1 MAKKKEEAHARSLE
15 NQRYVTNGRLFS
27 YAAAL
32 AGQNMTYSYISSWLF
47 YFMTSVLKI
56 DSKTV
61 GYITSITRAWDSVND
76 PIVGAL
82 VDKHRFKN
90 GEKLRPY
97 LVATPPVI
105 GILSALMFMNLPI
118 GTTAK
123 IVLIFAAYLLW
134 DFFYSFQDVALWG
147 MVAVSSPNS
156 HERSKVAQWVSIGA
170 GAGSTVT
177 MVFQLFRSVLTGE
190 KFSMSDASVFAVFG
204 VVFGLGGMLISML
217 AYRMKETVE
226 TPKTK
231 ESLFEAIFV
240 LRHNRTLLLIS
251 LARFCKDITQ
261 TLLPWAYFFES
272 REKFDFGFATFDG
285 PTSQVVY
292 TVLTGA
298 IGALAMFFATK
309 IADKLG
315 GMKKLLILAQLTS
328 AILRIICYFVG
339 IGTIPRLYT
348 VMCLMSVVSIP
359 CNMMDIAH
367 RSLTSDSIDY
377 VEYKTGQR
385 TEGISFS
392 VQNFI
397 SKISSAVALLVSGYI
412 LDWLKYDNS
421 LKNYQQGAL
430 FIKWQWPLFIAGPV
444 IGNILYLIVIS
455 FVKDDAEER
464 AMIEAEL
471 KIRRE
476 TVKEKTEELQKT
488 V

>member
-1 MAKKKEEAHARSLE
+1 MAKKEKAVHERTVE
-15 NQRYVTNGRLFS
+15 NKTYVTNGRLFS

-32 AGQNMTYSYISSWLF
+32 AGQNMTYAYISNWLF
-47 YFMTSVLKI
+47 YFMTSVMRI

-61 GYITSITRAWDSVND
+61 GYITSITRAWDSIND

-97 LVATPPVI
+97 LVATPPII
-105 GILSALMFMNLPI
+105 GVLTALMFMNFPI
-118 GTTAK
+118 GGTAK
-123 IVLIFAAYLLW
+123 IALIFAAYLLW

-156 HERSKVAQWVSIGA
+156 HERGKVAQWVSIGA
-170 GAGSTVT
+170 GAGSTIL

-190 KFSMSDASVFAVFG
+190 KFNMSDAAVFAIFG
-204 VVFGLGGMLISML
+204 VVFGLGGELISML
-217 AYRMKETVE
+217 AFRMKETVE
-226 TPKTK
+226 TPKSE
-231 ESLFEAIFV
+231 ESIFEAIFV

-261 TLLPWAYFFES
+261 ALLPWAYFFES
-272 REKFDFGFATFDG
+272 RESFNFGFATFDG

-298 IGALAMFFATK
+298 VGALAMFFATK

-315 GMKKLLILAQLTS
+315 GMKRILLLAQS
-328 AILRIICYFVG
+328 SSIILRIISYFVG
-339 IGTIPRLYT
+339 IDTVPRLYV
-348 VMCLMSVVSIP
+348 VMILMAVVSIP

-385 TEGISFS
+385 NEGISFS
-392 VQNFI
+392 IQNFI
-397 SKISSAVALLVSGYI
+397 SKISSAVALLLSGYI
-412 LDWLKYDNS
+412 LNWLRYDNT
-421 LKNYQQGAL
+421 LKNYQQNPV
-430 FIKWQWPLFIAGPV
+430 FIKWQWPLFIVGPV

-455 FVKDDAEER
+455 FVKDDAEQR
-464 AMIEAEL
+464 ARIEAEL
-471 KIRRE
+471 EKRRAA
-476 TVKEKTEELQKT
+476 VKNQMEELK
-488 V
+488 